1 MSNDSKNAELREA
14 FGADTIEQYMRE
26 QIREKLG
33 KVVEEEVML
42 ALGAGRYERVEERRG
57 YLHGNRPRT
66 LTTSLGP
73 TTLEMP
79 RARLKTADGST
90 REWSS
95 RIVPRYQRR
104 TQRIDEAILGV
115 YLSGSNTRRIRGAL
129 APLLKGGPL
138 SKDAV
143 SRLVARLKD
152 DFNAWRDR
160 DLSAEDIRYIFLDG
174 WYPKVRIGKKRDRV
188 PVLVILGVR
197 GDGSRTVLDMCIA
210 GEESCA
216 SWGELIDSLVRRHM
230 KAPRLGIIDGN
241 AGVEAA
247 LLKQWPQIEIQR
259 CTAHKLR
266 NLKSKAPARMQ
277 EELAEDYRRM
287 IYADNRQAVEQQRQR
302 FVKKW
307 KLLCPAVIDSFNEA
321 GDQLFT
327 FTKFPRS
334 QWRSIRTTN
343 ALERINEESR
353 RRTKT
358 QSSLPNA
365 DAVLLLLFGLLKSGQ
380 INFCYKIDAMAEAK
394 VSVINQ
400 AGIAVP
406 A

>member
-1 MSNDSKNAELREA
+1 MNKDNNKTDLREA
-14 FGADTIEQYMRE
+14 FGPDTIEQYMRE
-26 QIREKLG
+26 QIREKLEELI
-33 KVVEEEVML
+33 EEEVMQ
-42 ALGAGRYERVEERRG
+42 AMGASRYERIGQERRG
-57 YLHGNRPRT
+57 YLHGRRPRT

-73 TTLEMP
+73 TRLDMP
-79 RARLKTADGST
+79 RARLKTESGGT

-95 RIVPRYQRR
+95 RIIPRYQRR
-104 TQRIDEAILGV
+104 TRRIDEAILGV

-138 SKDAV
+138 SKDVV
-143 SRLVARLKD
+143 SRLVARLKE
-152 DFNAWRDR
+152 DFTAWRER

-174 WYPKVRIGKKRDRV
+174 WYPKVRIGKKRERV

-197 GDGSRTVLDMCIA
+197 ADGHRVVLDMCLA

-216 SWGELIDSLVRRHM
+216 SWGEVIDSLIRRHM
-230 KAPRLGIIDGN
+230 NPPRLAIIDGN
-241 AGVEAA
+241 AGVQAA
-247 LLKQWPQIEIQR
+247 LLKQWPKIEIQR

-266 NLKSKAPARMQ
+266 NLQSKAPVRMQ
-277 EELAEDYRRM
+277 EELAEDYRQM

-307 KLLCPAVIDSFNEA
+307 KLLCPPVIDSFNEA

-334 QWRSIRTTN
+334 QWKSLRTTN
-343 ALERINEESR
+343 ALERINEEFR

-358 QSSLPNA
+358 QSSLPSA

-380 INFCYKIDAMAEAK
+380 IGFRYKIDGMAPPDSSLNEEPE
-394 VSVINQ
+394 
-400 AGIAVP
+400 AVP

>member
-1 MSNDSKNAELREA
+1 MNNDSKKGELREA

-26 QIREKLG
+26 QIREKLV
-33 KVVEEEVML
+33 KIIEEEVML
-42 ALGAGRYERVEERRG
+42 ALGAGRYERVGEARQG
-57 YLHGNRPRT
+57 YLHGKRQRT

-79 RARLKTADGST
+79 RARLKTADGGT

-104 TQRIDEAILGV
+104 TGRIDEAILGV

-143 SRLVARLKD
+143 SRLVARLKE
-152 DFNAWRDR
+152 DFNAWRER

-197 GDGSRTVLDMCIA
+197 ADGSRVVLDMCIA

-216 SWGELIDSLVRRHM
+216 SWGELINSLSRRHLN
-230 KAPRLGIIDGN
+230 APQLAIIDGN
-241 AGVEAA
+241 AGVEGA
-247 LLKQWPQIEIQR
+247 LRKQWPKIDIQR

-287 IYADNRQAVEQQRQR
+287 IYADHSQAVEQQRQR
-302 FVKKW
+302 FAKKW
-307 KLLCPAVIDSFNEA
+307 KLLCPAVNDSLNEA

-334 QWRSIRTTN
+334 QWKSIRTTN
-343 ALERINEESR
+343 ALERINEEFR

-380 INFCYKIDAMAEAK
+380 IRFCYKIDRMED
-394 VSVINQ
+394 SVINQ
-400 AGIAVP
+400 TTIAVP

>member
-1 MSNDSKNAELREA
+1 MNNDSKNPELREA
-14 FGADTIEQYMRE
+14 FGPDTIEQYMRE

-33 KVVEEEVML
+33 KIIEEEVML
-42 ALGAGRYERVEERRG
+42 AMGAGRYERGERRG
-57 YLHGNRPRT
+57 YLHGTRRRT

-73 TTLEMP
+73 TTLDMP
-79 RARLKTADGST
+79 RARLKTAEGGT

-138 SKDAV
+138 AKDAV
-143 SRLVARLKD
+143 SRLVARLKE
-152 DFNAWRDR
+152 DFNAWRGR
-160 DLSAEDIRYIFLDG
+160 DLSSEDIRYIFLDG
-174 WYPKVRIGKKRDRV
+174 WYPKVRIGKKRERV
-188 PVLVILGVR
+188 PVLVVLGVR
-197 GDGSRTVLDMCIA
+197 ADGSRVVLDMCIA
-210 GEESCA
+210 GEESSA
-216 SWGELIDSLVRRHM
+216 SWGELIDGLAKRHM
-230 KAPRLGIIDGN
+230 QAPLLAIIDGN
-241 AGVEAA
+241 SGLEAA
-247 LLKQWPQIEIQR
+247 LLKQWPKIDIQR

-277 EELAEDYRRM
+277 EELAEDYHRM
-287 IYADNRQAVEQQRQR
+287 IYADSPQAVEPQRQR
-302 FVKKW
+302 FVRKW

-321 GDQLFT
+321 GDYLFT

-334 QWRSIRTTN
+334 QWKALRTTN
-343 ALERINEESR
+343 VLERINEEFR

-358 QSSLPNA
+358 QSSLPNG

-380 INFCYKIDAMAEAK
+380 ISFCNKIDGVAQATEAVIQERAVA
-394 VSVINQ
+394 VS
-400 AGIAVP
+400 A
-406 A
+406 